1 MEKTKNP
8 DPRLRQRV
16 GPLTYAAHSRRGA
29 GICGPLG
36 AGGAGAGVCESEGRR
51 EAEQTE
57 GDENGVIDLDVLADD
72 VRKEL
77 TGKERKAFDADVAKV
92 IGIVIDTMVKLAD
105 KYNVNRDSALRY
117 FAELIDAVSELSTVE
132 HWGEDESHD

>member
-29 GICGPLG
+29 GFRGPLG
-36 AGGAGAGVCESEGRR
+36 AGGAGAGIREGEGRG

-57 GDENGVIDLDVLADD
+57 GNENGMIDLDVLADD
-72 VRKEL
+72 ERVEL
-77 TGKERKAFDADVAKV
+77 TGKERKAFDADVAKT

-105 KYNVNRDSALRY
+105 KYNVDRDNALRY
-117 FAELIDAVSELSTVE
+117 FAELIAAVSELSTVE
-132 HWGEDESHD
+132 HWGESND